1 MTDKIPQDNLV
12 GFEVRIIFR
21 DTRAIDLTQMAEAAK
36 KSMFDIMRINVEKIK
51 LKKYGFKYL
60 FNLTPAMGCTLQE

>member
-1 MTDKIPQDNLV
+1 MYFI
-12 GFEVRIIFR
+12 
-21 DTRAIDLTQMAEAAK
+21 
-36 KSMFDIMRINVEKIK
+36 RINFMASLESYFVFAEKRSGEK